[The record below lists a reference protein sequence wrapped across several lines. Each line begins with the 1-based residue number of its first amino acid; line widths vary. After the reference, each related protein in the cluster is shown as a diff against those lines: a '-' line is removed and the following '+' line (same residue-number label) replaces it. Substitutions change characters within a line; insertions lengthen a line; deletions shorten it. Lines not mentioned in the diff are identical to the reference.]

1 MSATGEF
8 VTGAVAGVAAAVAG
22 VMLVQQRSKFVKA
35 LGLQQKPVYTST
47 RGFAGKD
54 GKGLDFE
61 TAVLAGLGED
71 GGLFVPSFFPQVSQ
85 DTIDSW
91 YGLSFQ
97 ALAYEIMSLYIPE
110 NQVPA
115 DKLRDI
121 IDRSYATFRHEE
133 VTPVVRV
140 GSEGEGPKV
149 LELWHGETWAFKDVA
164 LSFLGNMFEHF
175 ITRRNSLVTVLG
187 ATSGDTGSSA
197 IHGLRGK
204 KGVEVF
210 ILFPEGR
217 VSPIQELQMTTV
229 AEENVH
235 CLAVKGTFD
244 DAQAIVKAM
253 FRDPSAREQFNLGAV
268 NSINFCRI
276 LAQITYYFYS
286 YLRIVPKGS
295 GKRISFSVPT
305 GNFGDILA
313 GYYAKRMGL
322 PVDRLIVA
330 TNDNEIVHQFFS
342 RGEYFKPA
350 EVQQTLAPSM
360 DICVSSNFE
369 RFLYH
374 MVDDDA
380 ETLAAM
386 MKEFEETGKL
396 KASEDLLRRSQAEMS
411 SASLSR
417 SEIIAVVKDNYEK
430 YQYLLDPHSA
440 IGVGA
445 ADKVNVTTSDV
456 VCLACAHW
464 GKFTDAAGQAIG
476 EETFAKIPYPPLL
489 EQLKSLPKRKTVL
502 DATKDAVRNEMSK
515 FVKKE

>member
-8 VTGAVAGVAAAVAG
+8 VTGAVAGVAAAVASI
-22 VMLVQQRSKFVKA
+22 MLVQQRSKFFKA
-35 LGLQQKPVYTST
+35 LGLAKKPVYTST

-61 TAVLAGLGED
+61 SAVLAGLGED
-71 GGLFVPSFFPQVSQ
+71 GGLFVPSFFPQVSPEVL
-85 DTIDSW
+85 DSW
-91 YGLSFQ
+91 YGLDYQS
-97 ALAYEIMSLYIPE
+97 LAYELMSLYIPE
-110 NQVPA
+110 DQVEPA
-115 DKLRDI
+115 KLRDI
-121 IDRSYATFRHEE
+121 INRSYATFRHEE
-133 VTPVVRV
+133 VTPVVRT
-140 GSEGEGPKV
+140 GAEGEGPKV

-210 ILFPEGR
+210 ILYPEGR

-229 AEENVH
+229 PEENVH

-253 FRDPSAREQFNLGAV
+253 FRDASAREQFNLGAV

-295 GKRISFSVPT
+295 GQKISFSVPT

-342 RGEYFKPA
+342 RGEYFKPEA
-350 EVQQTLAPSM
+350 VMQTLAPSM

-374 MVDDDA
+374 MLDDDSEA
-380 ETLAAM
+380 LLEM
-386 MKEFEETGKL
+386 MNNFESTGKL
-396 KASEDLLRRSQAEMS
+396 KADEDFLRRSQAEMD

-417 SEIIAVVKDNYEK
+417 EEILKVIKENYEK
-430 YQYLLDPHSA
+430 HQYLLDPHSA

-445 ADKVNVTTSDV
+445 ADKVNVTTSPV

-464 GKFTDAAGQAIG
+464 GKFTDAVGQAIG
-476 EETFAKIPYPPLL
+476 EEELAKIPYPELL
-489 EQLKSLPKRKTVL
+489 EQLKALPKRKTIL
-502 DATKDAVRNEMSK
+502 DATKDAVRSEMSK
-515 FVKKE
+515 FVKK